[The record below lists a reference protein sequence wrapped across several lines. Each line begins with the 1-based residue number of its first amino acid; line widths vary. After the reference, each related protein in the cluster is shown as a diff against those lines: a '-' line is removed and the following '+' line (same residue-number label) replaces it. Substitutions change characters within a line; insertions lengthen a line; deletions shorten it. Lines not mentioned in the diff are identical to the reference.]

1 MEDKEI
7 IALYW
12 ARSERAIAETDGK
25 YGAFCRTVAMNL
37 LGSREDAEEIVND
50 TWQEAWTSM
59 PKEKPDRLRAW
70 LGRVV
75 RNLSVDRWRRD
86 HRQKRF
92 AGIETLFSELEDCVP
107 AAEKAEDAVEAAELA
122 KAIDTWLRTLPRED
136 AVLFLR
142 RYWNGMSLKE
152 LAGERGVAPNR
163 LAQRMYRLRLELKSA
178 LEKEGYSV

>member
-1 MEDKEI
+1 MEDHEI
-7 IALYW
+7 VALYW
-12 ARSERAIAETDGK
+12 QREERAIVETDRK
-25 YGAFCRTVAMNL
+25 YGAFCHRIALNL
-37 LGSREDAEEIVND
+37 LGVREVAEETVND

-59 PKEKPDRLRAW
+59 PEEKPDRLRAW

-92 AGIETLFSELEDCVP
+92 AGIETLLSELEDCVP
-107 AAEKAEDAVEAAELA
+107 SAETAEGAVEAAELA

>member
-7 IALYW
+7 VALYW

-37 LGSREDAEEIVND
+37 LGRREDAEEIVND

-59 PKEKPDRLRAW
+59 PEEKPDRLRAW

-75 RNLSVDRWRRD
+75 RNLSIDRWRRD

-92 AGIETLFSELEDCVP
+92 TGIETLLSELEDCVP
-107 AAEKAEDAVEAAELA
+107 SAETAEGAVEAAELA
-122 KAIDTWLRTLPRED
+122 KAIDVWLRTLTRED

-142 RYWNGMSLKE
+142 RYWNGMPLKE
-152 LAGERGVAPNR
+152 LATERGVAPNR